1 MKKIISFSP
10 VFNRRSKLISMLALT
25 IACAQGAGA
34 STQPSPSSS
43 LSSSPSLSPQGR
55 FYVGAQLGVVHGE
68 PSGNVVVNNNAGP
81 PSNTM
86 GDAQSFSQNNS
97 ALGVFGGY
105 DYGLPFGFLSV
116 EGFYNNE
123 FSAYK
128 KESLLRS
135 AAFDTNLTTQLKKS
149 NTCGLTTKVG
159 WHLKKTPLIPY
170 VSLSLLTSDFS
181 FSYESIDIIGGGD
194 EAEGKQSRN
203 LWAFAPGAGLAYPI
217 NNRISLRLDYQ
228 YRFYQEW
235 NLRNVNALRTLAG
248 LTGSL
253 RIRDQSLMIGAA
265 YKL

>member
-1 MKKIISFSP
+1 MKKIISFGEIFSQE
-10 VFNRRSKLISMLALT
+10 SKLVSMLALT
-25 IACAQGAGA
+25 VAFAQGAGA
-34 STQPSPSSS
+34 STEISPSSS
-43 LSSSPSLSPQGR
+43 PSSSPQGR
-55 FYVGAQLGVVHGE
+55 FYVGAQMGVVHGE
-68 PSGNVVVNNNAGP
+68 PSGNVVVNNPAVP
-81 PSNTM
+81 ANTM
-86 GDAQSFSQNNS
+86 GDAQSFSENNT
-97 ALGVFGGY
+97 ALGFFGGY

-135 AAFDTNLTTQLKKS
+135 GAFDIDLTTQLKKY
-149 NTCGLTTKVG
+149 NTFGLTTKVG
-159 WHLKKTPLIPY
+159 WDLKKTPLIPY

-181 FSYESIDIIGGGD
+181 FSYESVDFNRAGD
-194 EAEGKQSRN
+194 DAEGKQSRN